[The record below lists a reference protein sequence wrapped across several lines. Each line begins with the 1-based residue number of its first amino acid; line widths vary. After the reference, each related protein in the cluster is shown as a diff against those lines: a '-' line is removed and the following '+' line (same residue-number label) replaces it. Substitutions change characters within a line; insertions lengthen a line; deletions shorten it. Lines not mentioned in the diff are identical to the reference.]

1 MDATII
7 VIQSDKDNDL
17 TVPEKLQDVG
27 KKLTKLMY
35 NSQDNTLNDKS
46 IVVVFPDTD
55 NTPTTTAKCVGRVA
69 RDEENIYQEIISLQN
84 SIRHIVRHAIKHG
97 INITIQEHKQ

>member
-1 MDATII
+1 MDTTII

-17 TVPEKLQDVG
+17 TVPQKLQDVG

-35 NSQDNTLNDKS
+35 NSQKNTLDDKS
-46 IVVVFPDTD
+46 IVVVFPDTE
-55 NTPTTTAKCVGRVA
+55 NSTTTAKYVGRIA

-97 INITIQEHKQ
+97 INITIQEH

>member
-1 MDATII
+1 MDTTII
-7 VIQSDKDNDL
+7 VIQSEKDSDL

-35 NSQDNTLNDKS
+35 SSKKNTLDDKS

-55 NTPTTTAKCVGRVA
+55 NSTSSTTKCVGRVA
-69 RDEENIYQEIISLQN
+69 RDEEHIYQEIISLQN

-97 INITIQEHKQ
+97 INISIQEH

>member
-1 MDATII
+1 MDTTII
-7 VIQSDKDNDL
+7 VIQSEKDSDL

-35 NSQDNTLNDKS
+35 SSKKNTLDDKS

-55 NTPTTTAKCVGRVA
+55 NSTAKCVGRVA
-69 RDEENIYQEIISLQN
+69 RDEEHIYQEIISLQN

-97 INITIQEHKQ
+97 INISIQEH